1 MEGPGNNIRFTDM
14 ARKGAGQT
22 REKII
27 KAAAQVF
34 YNVNYH
40 EAGLREIAKLSG
52 VSPRCIYK
60 YFPNKEQLLVAMN
73 HEGLKLMMGEIKQHM
88 AGVSS
93 AGARLGKM
101 TYFYLEFF
109 ERHYMVAWQV
119 YVITNLNM
127 WHKSEEAWK
136 SLTQTEAVLNEILAE
151 GQRSG
156 EIRPDIDVNAVRLL
170 YFGGI
175 RFAIQNWLAS
185 DRRWE
190 LTSVADGLTNT
201 VYEAIKTRV
210 EQPLAV
216 NCPLAREQYV
226 KS

>member
-101 TYFYLEFF
+101 TYFYLAFF
-109 ERHYMVAWQV
+109 QRHYMVAWQV

-156 EIRPDIDVNAVRLL
+156 EIRPDIDVNAGKAAVFWGHTVRYPELAG
-170 YFGGI
+170 FGQALGTHVG
-175 RFAIQNWLAS
+175 S
-185 DRRWE
+185 RW
-190 LTSVADGLTNT
+190 TD
-201 VYEAIKTRV
+201 
-210 EQPLAV
+210 
-216 NCPLAREQYV
+216 QYRLRGY
-226 KS
+226 

>member
-1 MEGPGNNIRFTDM
+1 M
-14 ARKGAGQT
+14 ARKGAGKT
-22 REKII
+22 REHII

-73 HEGLKLMMGEIKQHM
+73 NEGLKMMMGEIKQHM

-93 AGARLGKM
+93 AGERLAKM
-101 TYFYLEFF
+101 TNFYLEFF
-109 ERHYMVAWQV
+109 QEHYMVAWQV
-119 YVITNLNM
+119 YVTTNLSM

-136 SLTQTEAVLNEILAE
+136 SLMETEAVLNGILAE

-156 EIRPDIDVNAVRLL
+156 EIRPDINVNAVRLL

-175 RFAIQNWLAS
+175 RFAIQSWLAS
-185 DRRWE
+185 DRRWD
-190 LTSVADGLTNT
+190 LTSIADGLTST
-201 VYEAIKTRV
+201 IYEGIKKRE
-210 EQPLAV
+210 EQMDPVSHPSAHGESV
-216 NCPLAREQYV
+216 VGVHR
-226 KS
+226 S

>member
-1 MEGPGNNIRFTDM
+1 M
-14 ARKGAGQT
+14 ARKGAGKT
-22 REKII
+22 REHII

-40 EAGLREIAKLSG
+40 EAGLREIARLSG

-73 HEGLKLMMGEIKQHM
+73 NEGLKLMMGKIKQHM

-93 AGARLGKM
+93 AGARLAKM

-109 ERHYMVAWQV
+109 QEHYMVAWQV
-119 YVITNLNM
+119 YVTTNLSM

-136 SLTQTEAVLNEILAE
+136 SLMETEAVLHGILAE

-156 EIRPDIDVNAVRLL
+156 EIRSDIDVNAVRLL

-175 RFAIQNWLAS
+175 RLAIQSWLAS
-185 DRRWE
+185 DRRWD

-201 VYEAIKTRV
+201 IYEGIKRREEQVAAAGGPSGHGQSAIGVHR
-210 EQPLAV
+210 
-216 NCPLAREQYV
+216 
-226 KS
+226 S